1 MILVDIDFM
10 NLGDLDEVL
19 EIEKECFPFPWSERT
34 FREELELKDSVYIV
48 ARLKD
53 KVVGYA
59 GIRFYQRQGHI
70 TTIAV
75 APRWRRN
82 QIGEQLLLALLEIAK
97 DRKVKSVVLEVNPAN
112 LPARN
117 LYEKYG
123 FKPIGLIPG
132 YYRNEGAD
140 AVIMRLDI

>member
-19 EIEKECFPFPWSERT
+19 EIERECFPFPWSEET

-48 ARLKD
+48 ARLRGR
-53 KVVGYA
+53 VVGYA
-59 GIRFYQRQGHI
+59 GIKFYQRQGHI

-75 APRWRRN
+75 APRWRGN

-97 DRKVKSVVLEVNPAN
+97 DRKVKSVVLEVNPSN
-112 LPARN
+112 LPARK

-123 FKPIGLIPG
+123 FKEIGLIPG

-140 AVIMRLDI
+140 AIIMRLEI